1 MQAFSSNIHYQLH
14 NELLIWHSDKSES
27 KTQVTK
33 KNKTKKHA
41 KYTHSLVLNK
51 IKKFVI
57 FKMSFVKNK

>member
-1 MQAFSSNIHYQLH
+1 MLAFSNNIHYQLH

-33 KNKTKKHA
+33 KSDA
-41 KYTHSLVLNK
+41 KYTRSLVLNK

>member
-1 MQAFSSNIHYQLH
+1 MLAFSNNIHYQLH

-33 KNKTKKHA
+33 KKKSDA
-41 KYTHSLVLNK
+41 KYTRSLVLNK

>member
-1 MQAFSSNIHYQLH
+1 MLAFSNNIHYQLH

-33 KNKTKKHA
+33 KKSDA
-41 KYTHSLVLNK
+41 KYTRSLVLNK

-57 FKMSFVKNK
+57 FNMSFVKNK

>member
-1 MQAFSSNIHYQLH
+1 MLAFSNNIHYQLH
-14 NELLIWHSDKSES
+14 NELLIWQSDKSES

-33 KNKTKKHA
+33 KKTKNDA

>member
-1 MQAFSSNIHYQLH
+1 MLAFSNNIHYQLH

-33 KNKTKKHA
+33 KRNDA

-51 IKKFVI
+51 IKIK
-57 FKMSFVKNK
+57 SFVKNK